1 MTNKNILKGESEPSE
16 KLLVEALKQSWL
28 HFRHIEN
35 QRLQFTYV
43 YSILVVA
50 ALTIL
55 MGSGLN
61 TFRITYPYSLF
72 LVGFVILLSFLG
84 YLLTL
89 RANFVLFLIAEKI
102 KKTAHDLNLA
112 NHMALWSEK
121 GIWKIVKVRNIFE
134 LFYAMILIGWITV
147 FLYMV
152 FGNLRF
158 LLPVWMVLAIS
169 LTIVLIAF
177 RSRLRIRSVPELST
191 EF

>member
-1 MTNKNILKGESEPSE
+1 MTNKNILKGKSEPS
-16 KLLVEALKQSWL
+16 KKILVEALKQNWL

-43 YSILVVA
+43 YSILVIA

-55 MGSGLN
+55 IGRGLN
-61 TFRITYPYSLF
+61 TFRITHPYSLF
-72 LVGFVILLSFLG
+72 LVGFVVLLSFLG

-89 RANFVLFLIAEKI
+89 RANFVLFLFSEKI

-134 LFYAMILIGWITV
+134 LFYAVILIAWITV

-158 LLPVWMVLAIS
+158 LLPVWTILVIF
-169 LTIVLIAF
+169 LTIVLIVF
-177 RSRLRIRSVPELST
+177 RSRLRISN
-191 EF
+191 